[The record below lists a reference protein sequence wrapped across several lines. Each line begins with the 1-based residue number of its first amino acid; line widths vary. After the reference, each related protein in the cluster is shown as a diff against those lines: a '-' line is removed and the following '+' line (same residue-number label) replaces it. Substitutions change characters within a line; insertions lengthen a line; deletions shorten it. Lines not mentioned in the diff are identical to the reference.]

1 MVKETLQAMLVQLQP
16 AKEAEEDAAAA
27 AVDFL
32 DDSWC
37 PGKQGLW
44 E

>member
-16 AKEAEEDAAAA
+16 AKEAGEDEAR
-27 AVDFL
+27 DFL
-32 DDSWC
+32 CDSWC
-37 PGKQGLW
+37 PGKQDLQ